1 MWPVDRTAVPTTVE
15 GMSSS
20 RRLAAVLSLGALSL
34 GFTACADD
42 PDTQPASGETRATDT
57 LDPSPTQEPS
67 ESTGTS
73 EPAGSGQALPVYFVG
88 DGPDGPRLFREFVQA
103 TGADPLTEA
112 AGLVDSGG
120 AQDPDYRTLWPGG
133 AIAGA
138 EASDGMLVVRLE
150 GDAFTEAPDGMR
162 KRDARLAIQQLVYT
176 LQGVQQ
182 ERVPVQLVR
191 ESGPQTLF
199 GLDIAEPFKQASPL
213 KVLNHVNITTPEQG
227 ATVAQGPLAVSGA
240 ANSFEANVI
249 CGLAG
254 TESDE
259 GDTPFT
265 AEGWMEDKLFPFS
278 GELDLSAVEPGE
290 HTIFCSTDDPSGGA
304 EGNGPHTDT
313 KDITVE

>member
-1 MWPVDRTAVPTTVE
+1 MT
-15 GMSSS
+15 SL
-20 RRLAAVLSLGALSL
+20 RRLAVVLSLGSLALGL
-34 GFTACADD
+34 AGCADD
-42 PDTQPASGETRATDT
+42 PEVEPASGETRATDT
-57 LDPSPTQEPS
+57 ADPSPTQDPS
-67 ESTGTS
+67 EPTSTG
-73 EPAGSGQALPVYFVG
+73 EPTGSGQALPVYFVG
-88 DGPDGPRLFREFVQA
+88 DGPDGPRLFREFAQG
-103 TGADPLTEA
+103 TGGDPLTEA
-112 AGLVDSGG
+112 ARLVDSGG

-133 AIAGA
+133 AVASA

-182 ERVPVQLVR
+182 ERVPVQLLR
-191 ESGPQTLF
+191 EAGPQTLF
-199 GLDIAEPFKQASPL
+199 GLDIAEPFEQASPL

-227 ATVAQGPLAVSGA
+227 ATVPQEPLEISGV
-240 ANSFEANVI
+240 ANSFEANVV

-278 GELDLSAVEPGE
+278 GELDLSAVAPGE
-290 HTIFCSTDDPSGGA
+290 HTIFCTTDDPSGGA
-304 EGNGPHTDT
+304 EGTGPFTDT
-313 KDITVE
+313 KDITVQ